1 MFGICLQH
9 VLVGSHSNS
18 KDMRTALMT
27 SLTNRQQFGLEG
39 VDWDSLVM
47 VASIAEE
54 TRSGVDEL
62 VFVLDKILPPDADNF
77 QVGHSVALTPN
88 RSSEVKDGSYVG

>member
-1 MFGICLQH
+1 
-9 VLVGSHSNS
+9 
-18 KDMRTALMT
+18 MRPALMT
-27 SLTNRQQFGLEG
+27 PLTNRQQFGLEG

-77 QVGHSVALTPN
+77 QVGHSVAITPN
-88 RSSEVKDGSYVG
+88 RSSEVTDGWLTWVGT